1 MDFNSLIGLMDK
13 EIELYKQLRILYSDK
28 KNSLIKND
36 IKSLKNIDNQILELI
51 SKIKICETKR
61 LKIAG
66 DKFNNIS
73 ALINYAKIESPEYLN
88 KLENQKIEINKL
100 AKEISHL
107 HKTNLDLV
115 KHGLVLSDKTLQLI
129 IKICREGN
137 RNYSSS
143 GFSKFNTPISTIIQ
157 EA

>member
-36 IKSLKNIDNQILELI
+36 INSLKNIDNQILELI

-61 LKIAG
+61 LNIAG

-73 ALINYAKIESPEYLN
+73 ALINYAKIESPEYLY
-88 KLENQKIEINKL
+88 KLESQKTEISKL

-107 HKTNLDLV
+107 HKTNVELI
-115 KHGLVLSDKTLQLI
+115 KHGLALSDKTLQFI
-129 IKICREGN
+129 IKICRGEN
-137 RNYSSS
+137 KNYSSS
-143 GFSKFNTPISTIIQ
+143 GFSNFNTPISTIVQ